1 MPIFPTKK
9 NKPVVG
15 LAIESDGL
23 AAAELEVNGKVEVK
37 RHGVAPLAPGIVREG
52 EVVDVEALGE
62 ALKELFSQNKL
73 STDVRL
79 GIANQRLAVRMLH
92 VPVIENRDELE
103 TAIRFQ
109 AQEHVPMPLEQAVLD
124 WEVIGTTQGASG
136 EPQLAVVVAA
146 ARRDMIER
154 LLTAMRAGGLTPVG
168 IDVSAFGLIRAV
180 ARDGHLAAS
189 QPSYEERAAAEQEGD
204 AVAQTPQVP
213 ARMLCYLG
221 DITNLAAA
229 RGPDCLFTRLAS
241 FGLEGMAQRLAER
254 RELSLEQA
262 RQWITHVGLAAPTG
276 EIEGE
281 PEIVEAT
288 RAVLEEG
295 VARLADEV
303 RASVEYYATQEGA
316 VALENVIAIGPGTTV
331 PGLVERLQAVLGY
344 PFAVVCPSA
353 LSRFDQTTAA
363 RLTLPFGL
371 ALEE

>member
-1 MPIFPTKK
+1 MPILSTKK
-9 NKPVVG
+9 QKPTVG

-23 AAAELEVNGKVEVK
+23 AAAELAVNGSVEVK
-37 RHGVAPLAPGIVREG
+37 RHGVASLAPGIVREG

-62 ALKELFSQNKL
+62 ALKQLFSANKL
-73 STDVRL
+73 PPDVRL
-79 GIANQRLAVRMLH
+79 GIANQRLAVRMVH
-92 VPVIENRDELE
+92 VPVIQDREELE

-109 AQEHVPMPLEQAVLD
+109 AQEYVPMPLDQAVLD
-124 WEVIGTTQGASG
+124 FEVIGTTQAPSG

-154 LLTAMRAGGLTPVG
+154 LLAAMRAGGLRPVG

-180 ARDGHLAAS
+180 AQDGHLAAS
-189 QPSYEERAAAEQEGD
+189 QPSYEERATDEEGSAA
-204 AVAQTPQVP
+204 PQVP

-221 DITNLAAA
+221 DITNLAVA

-254 RELSLEQA
+254 RELGLEQA
-262 RQWITHVGLAAPTG
+262 RQWISHVGLSAPLE

-281 PEIVEAT
+281 PEIVEAA

-295 VARLADEV
+295 VSRLADEV

-316 VALENVIAIGPGTTV
+316 VALENVIAVGPGTTV
-331 PGLVERLQAVLGY
+331 PGLVERLQATLGY
-344 PFAVVCPSA
+344 PFGVVLPSA
-353 LSRFDQTTAA
+353 LSQFDQATAA